1 MILFQR
7 KINEMKKIILDCDP
21 GQDDAVA
28 LALAMAATNEIKLLG
43 VTTVAGNVPLNLT
56 QRNARIMCE
65 MCHRPDVKVY
75 AGAEKPLEHEL
86 VTAEHVH
93 GKSGLDGIEIYEP
106 SHPLEEKH
114 AVDFIIETC
123 LAMEDNSLIL
133 VPTGPLTNIG
143 LAIEREPGILSKI
156 NEIVLMGGAFKEGG
170 NITPSAEFNI
180 YVDPE
185 AAQIVLRCGR
195 PIVMMSLDVTHQVL
209 TTGKRVDAIRNL
221 DSSVGVQIASLIEFF
236 ERYDEEKYHLD
247 GVPLHDPCTVA
258 YLLKPELFKL
268 KNVNVEIE
276 IGGKYTRGATV
287 VDYWKITDRTP
298 NVQWAYHVDADG
310 FFTLLNEYISKI

>member
-1 MILFQR
+1 MNI
-7 KINEMKKIILDCDP
+7 KKQIILDCDP

-28 LALAMAATNEIKLLG
+28 LALAMAAKDEIDLLG

-56 QRNARIMCE
+56 QRNARIMCDI
-65 MCHRPDVKVY
+65 CHRTDIKVY
-75 AGAEKPLEHEL
+75 AGAEKPMAQPL

-93 GKSGLDGIEIYEP
+93 GKSGLDGIVIYEP
-106 SHPLEEKH
+106 TTPLEEKH

-123 LAMEDNSLIL
+123 LAADNNSIFL

-143 LAIEREPGILSKI
+143 LAIERAPAILSKI
-156 NEIVLMGGAFKEGG
+156 KEIILMGGALREGG

-209 TTGKRVDAIRNL
+209 TTRKRVDAIRNL
-221 DSSVGVQIASLIEFF
+221 DSTVGEPIASLIEFY

-247 GVPLHDPCTVA
+247 GAPLHDPCTIA
-258 YLLKPELFKL
+258 YLLKPDLFSL
-268 KNVNVEIE
+268 KEVNVEVE
-276 IGGKYTRGATV
+276 TEGDFTRGATV
-287 VDYWKITDRTP
+287 VDYWDVTERTP
-298 NVQWAYHVDADG
+298 NVQWAHSVDDEG
-310 FFTLLNEYISKI
+310 FFKLLNMYLSKV

>member
-1 MILFQR
+1 MNI
-7 KINEMKKIILDCDP
+7 KKQIILDCDP

-28 LALAMAATNEIKLLG
+28 LALAMAAKDEIDLLG

-56 QRNARIMCE
+56 QRNARIMCDI
-65 MCHRPDVKVY
+65 CHRTDIKVY
-75 AGAEKPLEHEL
+75 AGAEKPMVQPL

-93 GKSGLDGIEIYEP
+93 GKSGLDGIVIYEP
-106 SHPLEEKH
+106 TTPLEEKH

-123 LAMEDNSLIL
+123 LAADNNSIFL

-143 LAIEREPGILSKI
+143 LAIERAPAILSKI
-156 NEIVLMGGAFKEGG
+156 KEIILMGGALREGG

-185 AAQIVLRCGR
+185 AAQIVLRCGC

-209 TTGKRVDAIRNL
+209 TTRKRVDAIRNL
-221 DSSVGVQIASLIEFF
+221 DSTVGEPIASLIEFY

-247 GVPLHDPCTVA
+247 GAPLHDPCTIA
-258 YLLKPELFKL
+258 YLIKPDLFSLKE
-268 KNVNVEIE
+268 VNVEVE
-276 IGGKYTRGATV
+276 TEGDFTRGATV
-287 VDYWKITDRTP
+287 VDYWDVTERTP
-298 NVQWAYHVDADG
+298 NVQWAHSVDDEG
-310 FFTLLNEYISKI
+310 FFKLLNMYLSKV

>member
-1 MILFQR
+1 MNI
-7 KINEMKKIILDCDP
+7 KKQIILDCDP

-28 LALAMAATNEIKLLG
+28 LALAMAAKDEIDLLG

-56 QRNARIMCE
+56 QRNARIMCDI
-65 MCHRPDVKVY
+65 CHRTDIKVY
-75 AGAEKPLEHEL
+75 AGAEKPMAQPL

-93 GKSGLDGIEIYEP
+93 GKSGLDGIVIYEP
-106 SHPLEEKH
+106 TTPLEEKH

-123 LAMEDNSLIL
+123 LAADNNSIFL

-143 LAIEREPGILSKI
+143 LAIERAPAILSKI
-156 NEIVLMGGAFKEGG
+156 KEIILMGGALREGG
-170 NITPSAEFNI
+170 NITTSAEFNI

-209 TTGKRVDAIRNL
+209 TTRKRVDAIRNL
-221 DSSVGVQIASLIEFF
+221 DSTVGEPIASLIEFY

-247 GVPLHDPCTVA
+247 GAPLHDPCTIA
-258 YLLKPELFKL
+258 YLIKPDLFSLKE
-268 KNVNVEIE
+268 VNVEVE
-276 IGGKYTRGATV
+276 TEGDFTRGATV
-287 VDYWKITDRTP
+287 VDYWDVTERTP
-298 NVQWAYHVDADG
+298 NVQWAHSVDDEG
-310 FFTLLNEYISKI
+310 FFKLLNMYLSKV

>member
-1 MILFQR
+1 
-7 KINEMKKIILDCDP
+7 MKKIILDCDP

-28 LALAMAATNEIKLLG
+28 LALAMAAKDEIEILG

-65 MCHRPDVKVY
+65 MCHRSDVKVY
-75 AGAEKPLEHEL
+75 AGAEKPMAQEL

-106 SHPLEEKH
+106 SHSLEEKH
-114 AVDFIIETC
+114 AIDFIIESC
-123 LAMEDNSLIL
+123 LAAEHNSLIL

-143 LAIEREPGILSKI
+143 LAIDREPDILPKI
-156 NEIVLMGGAFKEGG
+156 KEIVLMGGARKEAG

-185 AAQIVLRCGR
+185 AAKLVLQCGR

-209 TTGKRVDAIRNL
+209 TTQKRVDTIRNL
-221 DSSVGVQIASLIEFF
+221 DSSVGEGIAALIEFY

-247 GVPLHDPCTVA
+247 GAPLHDPCTVA
-258 YLLKPELFKL
+258 YLLKPELFKF

-276 IGGKYTRGATV
+276 TGGTFTRGTTV
-287 VDYWKITDRTP
+287 VDYWEVTDRIP
-298 NVQWAYHVDADG
+298 NVQWAYEVDDEG
-310 FFTLLNEYISKI
+310 FFDLLNQYLSKI

>member
-1 MILFQR
+1 
-7 KINEMKKIILDCDP
+7 MKKIILDCDP

-28 LALAMAATNEIKLLG
+28 LALAMAAKDEIEIIG

-65 MCHRPDVKVY
+65 ICHRSDVKVY
-75 AGAEKPLEHEL
+75 AGAEKPMAQEL

-106 SHPLEEKH
+106 SHSLEEKH
-114 AVDFIIETC
+114 AIDFIIESC
-123 LAMEDNSLIL
+123 LAAEHNSLIL

-143 LAIEREPGILSKI
+143 LAIDREPDILPKI
-156 NEIVLMGGAFKEGG
+156 KEIVLMGGARKEAG

-185 AAQIVLRCGR
+185 AAKLVLQCGR

-209 TTGKRVDAIRNL
+209 TTQKRVATIRNI
-221 DSSVGVQIASLIEFF
+221 DSSIGERIAALIEFF

-247 GVPLHDPCTVA
+247 GAPLHDPCTVA
-258 YLLKPELFKL
+258 YLLKPELFKF

-276 IGGKYTRGATV
+276 TGGIFTRGTTV
-287 VDYWKITDRTP
+287 VDYWEVTDRIP
-298 NVQWAYHVDADG
+298 NVQWAYEVDDDE
-310 FFTLLNEYISKI
+310 FFDLLNQYLSKI

>member
-1 MILFQR
+1 
-7 KINEMKKIILDCDP
+7 MKKIILDCDP

-28 LALAMAATNEIKLLG
+28 LALAMAAKDEIEILG

-65 MCHRPDVKVY
+65 MCHRSDVKVY
-75 AGAEKPLEHEL
+75 AGAEKPMAQEL

-106 SHPLEEKH
+106 SHSLEEKH
-114 AVDFIIETC
+114 AIDFIIESC
-123 LAMEDNSLIL
+123 LASELNSLIL

-143 LAIEREPGILSKI
+143 LAIDREPDILPKI
-156 NEIVLMGGAFKEGG
+156 KEIVLMGGARKEAG

-185 AAQIVLRCGR
+185 AAKLVLQCGR

-209 TTGKRVDAIRNL
+209 TTQKRVDTIRNL
-221 DSSVGVQIASLIEFF
+221 DSSVGEGIAALIEFY

-247 GVPLHDPCTVA
+247 GAPLHDPCTVA
-258 YLLKPELFKL
+258 YLLKPELFKF
-268 KNVNVEIE
+268 KNVNVVIE
-276 IGGKYTRGATV
+276 TGGTFTRGTTV
-287 VDYWKITDRTP
+287 VDYWEVTDRIP
-298 NVQWAYHVDADG
+298 NVQWAYEVNDEG
-310 FFTLLNEYISKI
+310 FFDLLNQYLSKI

>member
-1 MILFQR
+1 
-7 KINEMKKIILDCDP
+7 MKKIILDCDP

-28 LALAMAATNEIKLLG
+28 LALAMAAKDEIEILG

-65 MCHRPDVKVY
+65 MCHRSDVKVY
-75 AGAEKPLEHEL
+75 AGAEKPMAQEL

-106 SHPLEEKH
+106 SHSLEEKH
-114 AVDFIIETC
+114 AIDFIIESC
-123 LAMEDNSLIL
+123 LAAELNSLIL

-143 LAIEREPGILSKI
+143 LAIDREPDILPKI
-156 NEIVLMGGAFKEGG
+156 KEIVLMGGARKEAG

-185 AAQIVLRCGR
+185 AAKLVLQCGR

-209 TTGKRVDAIRNL
+209 TTQKRVDTIRNL
-221 DSSVGVQIASLIEFF
+221 DSSIGEGIAALIELY

-247 GVPLHDPCTVA
+247 GAPLHDPCTVA
-258 YLLKPELFKL
+258 YLLKPELFKF
-268 KNVNVEIE
+268 KNVNVVIE
-276 IGGKYTRGATV
+276 TGGTFTRGTTV
-287 VDYWKITDRTP
+287 VDYWEVTDRIP
-298 NVQWAYHVDADG
+298 NVQWAYEVNDEG
-310 FFTLLNEYISKI
+310 FFDLLNQYLSKI

>member
-1 MILFQR
+1 
-7 KINEMKKIILDCDP
+7 
-21 GQDDAVA
+21 
-28 LALAMAATNEIKLLG
+28 MAAKDEIEILG

-65 MCHRPDVKVY
+65 MCHRSDVKVY
-75 AGAEKPLEHEL
+75 AGAEKPMAQEL

-106 SHPLEEKH
+106 SHSLEEKH
-114 AVDFIIETC
+114 AIDFIIESC
-123 LAMEDNSLIL
+123 LAAELNSLIL

-143 LAIEREPGILSKI
+143 LAIDREPDILPKI
-156 NEIVLMGGAFKEGG
+156 KEIVLMGGARKETG

-185 AAQIVLRCGR
+185 AAKLVLQCGR

-209 TTGKRVDAIRNL
+209 TTQKRVDTIRNI
-221 DSSVGVQIASLIEFF
+221 DSSIGDGIAALIEFY

-247 GVPLHDPCTVA
+247 GAPLHDPCTVA
-258 YLLKPELFKL
+258 YLLKPELFKF

-276 IGGKYTRGATV
+276 TGGTFTRGATV
-287 VDYWKITDRTP
+287 VDYWEVTDRIP
-298 NVQWAYHVDADG
+298 NVQWAYEVDDEG
-310 FFTLLNEYISKI
+310 FFDLLYQYLSKI

>member
-1 MILFQR
+1 
-7 KINEMKKIILDCDP
+7 MKKIILDCDP

-28 LALAMAATNEIKLLG
+28 LALAMAAKDEIEILG

-65 MCHRPDVKVY
+65 MCHRSDVKVY
-75 AGAEKPLEHEL
+75 AGAEKPMAQEL

-106 SHPLEEKH
+106 SHSLEEKH
-114 AVDFIIETC
+114 AIDFIIESC
-123 LAMEDNSLIL
+123 LAAELNSLIL

-143 LAIEREPGILSKI
+143 LAIDREPDILPKI
-156 NEIVLMGGAFKEGG
+156 KEIVLMGGARKEAG

-185 AAQIVLRCGR
+185 AAKLVLQCGR

-209 TTGKRVDAIRNL
+209 TTQKRVDTIRNL
-221 DSSVGVQIASLIEFF
+221 DSSVGEGIAALIEFY

-247 GVPLHDPCTVA
+247 GAPLHDPCTVA
-258 YLLKPELFKL
+258 YLLKPELFKF
-268 KNVNVEIE
+268 KNVNVVIE
-276 IGGKYTRGATV
+276 TGGTFTRGTTV
-287 VDYWKITDRTP
+287 VDYWEVTDRIP
-298 NVQWAYHVDADG
+298 NVQWAYEVNDEG
-310 FFTLLNEYISKI
+310 FFDLLNQYLSKI

>member
-1 MILFQR
+1 
-7 KINEMKKIILDCDP
+7 MKKIILDCDP

-28 LALAMAATNEIKLLG
+28 LALAMAAKDEIEIIG

-65 MCHRPDVKVY
+65 ICHRSDVKVY
-75 AGAEKPLEHEL
+75 AGAEKPMAQEL

-106 SHPLEEKH
+106 SHSLEEKH
-114 AVDFIIETC
+114 AIDFIIESC
-123 LAMEDNSLIL
+123 LAAEHNSLIL

-143 LAIEREPGILSKI
+143 LAIDREPGILPKI
-156 NEIVLMGGAFKEGG
+156 KEIVLMGGARKEAG

-185 AAQIVLRCGR
+185 AAKLVLQCGR

-209 TTGKRVDAIRNL
+209 TTQKRVDTIRNI
-221 DSSVGVQIASLIEFF
+221 DSSIGERIAALIEFF

-247 GVPLHDPCTVA
+247 GAPLHDPCTVA
-258 YLLKPELFKL
+258 YLLKPELFKF

-276 IGGKYTRGATV
+276 TGGTFTRGTTV
-287 VDYWKITDRTP
+287 VDYWEVTDRIP
-298 NVQWAYHVDADG
+298 NVQWAYEVDDEG
-310 FFTLLNEYISKI
+310 FFDLLNQYLSKI

>member
-1 MILFQR
+1 
-7 KINEMKKIILDCDP
+7 MKKIILDCDP

-28 LALAMAATNEIKLLG
+28 LALAMAAKDEIEILG

-65 MCHRPDVKVY
+65 MCYRPDVKVY
-75 AGAEKPLEHEL
+75 AGAEKPMAQEL

-106 SHPLEEKH
+106 SHSLEEKH
-114 AVDFIIETC
+114 AIDFIIESC
-123 LAMEDNSLIL
+123 LAAELNSLIL

-143 LAIEREPGILSKI
+143 LAIDREPDILPKI
-156 NEIVLMGGAFKEGG
+156 KEIVLMGGARKEAG

-185 AAQIVLRCGR
+185 AAKLVLQCGR

-209 TTGKRVDAIRNL
+209 TTQKRVDTIRNL
-221 DSSVGVQIASLIEFF
+221 DSSVGEGIAALIEFY

-247 GVPLHDPCTVA
+247 GAPLHDPCTVA
-258 YLLKPELFKL
+258 YLLKPELFKF

-276 IGGKYTRGATV
+276 TGGTFTRGTTV
-287 VDYWKITDRTP
+287 VDYWEVTDRIP
-298 NVQWAYHVDADG
+298 NVQWAYEVDDEG
-310 FFTLLNEYISKI
+310 FFDLLNQYLSKI

>member
-1 MILFQR
+1 
-7 KINEMKKIILDCDP
+7 MKKIILDCDP

-28 LALAMAATNEIKLLG
+28 LALAMAAKDEIEILG

-65 MCHRPDVKVY
+65 MCHRSDVKVY
-75 AGAEKPLEHEL
+75 AGAEKPMAQEL

-106 SHPLEEKH
+106 SHSLEEKH
-114 AVDFIIETC
+114 AIDFIIESC
-123 LAMEDNSLIL
+123 LAAEHNSLIL

-143 LAIEREPGILSKI
+143 LAIDREPDILPKI
-156 NEIVLMGGAFKEGG
+156 KEIVLMGGARKEAG

-185 AAQIVLRCGR
+185 AAKLVLQCGR

-209 TTGKRVDAIRNL
+209 TTQKRVDTIRNI
-221 DSSVGVQIASLIEFF
+221 DSSIGERIAALIEFY

-247 GVPLHDPCTVA
+247 GAPLHDPCTVA
-258 YLLKPELFKL
+258 YLLKPELFKF

-276 IGGKYTRGATV
+276 TGGTFTRGTTV
-287 VDYWKITDRTP
+287 VDYWEVTDRIP
-298 NVQWAYHVDADG
+298 NVQWAYEVDDEG
-310 FFTLLNEYISKI
+310 FFDLLNQYLSKI

>member
-1 MILFQR
+1 MNI
-7 KINEMKKIILDCDP
+7 KKQIILDCDP

-28 LALAMAATNEIKLLG
+28 LALAMAAKDEIDLLG

-56 QRNARIMCE
+56 QRNARIMCDL
-65 MCHRPDVKVY
+65 CHRTDIKVY
-75 AGAEKPLEHEL
+75 AGAEKPMAQPL

-93 GKSGLDGIEIYEP
+93 GKSGLGGIVIYEP
-106 SHPLEEKH
+106 TTPLEEKH

-123 LAMEDNSLIL
+123 LAADNNSIFL

-143 LAIEREPGILSKI
+143 LAIERAPAILSKI
-156 NEIVLMGGAFKEGG
+156 KEIILMGGALREGG

-209 TTGKRVDAIRNL
+209 TTRKRVDAIRNL
-221 DSSVGVQIASLIEFF
+221 DSTVGEPIASLIEFY

-247 GVPLHDPCTVA
+247 GAPLHDPCTIA
-258 YLLKPELFKL
+258 YLIKPDLFSLKE
-268 KNVNVEIE
+268 VNVEVE
-276 IGGKYTRGATV
+276 TEGDFTRGATV
-287 VDYWKITDRTP
+287 VDYWDVTERTP
-298 NVQWAYHVDADG
+298 NVQWAHSVDDEG
-310 FFTLLNEYISKI
+310 FFKLLNTYLSKV

>member
-1 MILFQR
+1 
-7 KINEMKKIILDCDP
+7 MKKIILDCDP

-28 LALAMAATNEIKLLG
+28 LALAMAAKDEIEILG

-65 MCHRPDVKVY
+65 MCHRSDVKVY
-75 AGAEKPLEHEL
+75 AGSEKPMAQEL

-106 SHPLEEKH
+106 SHSLEEKH
-114 AVDFIIETC
+114 AIDFIIESC
-123 LAMEDNSLIL
+123 LAAEHNSLIL

-143 LAIEREPGILSKI
+143 LAIDREPGILPKI
-156 NEIVLMGGAFKEGG
+156 KEIILMGGARKEAG

-185 AAQIVLRCGR
+185 AAKLVLQCGR

-209 TTGKRVDAIRNL
+209 TTQKRVDKIRNL
-221 DSSVGVQIASLIEFF
+221 DSSVGEGIAALIEFY

-247 GVPLHDPCTVA
+247 GAPLHDPCTVA

-276 IGGKYTRGATV
+276 TGGTFTRGTTV
-287 VDYWKITDRTP
+287 VDYWEVTDRIP
-298 NVQWAYHVDADG
+298 NVQWAYEVDDEE
-310 FFTLLNEYISKI
+310 FFDLLNQYLSKI

>member
-1 MILFQR
+1 MNI
-7 KINEMKKIILDCDP
+7 KKQIILDCDP

-28 LALAMAATNEIKLLG
+28 LALAMAAKDEIDLLG

-56 QRNARIMCE
+56 QRNARIMCDI
-65 MCHRPDVKVY
+65 CHRTDIKVY
-75 AGAEKPLEHEL
+75 AGAEKPMAQPL

-93 GKSGLDGIEIYEP
+93 GKSGLDGIVIYEP
-106 SHPLEEKH
+106 TTPLEEKH

-123 LAMEDNSLIL
+123 LAADNNSIFL

-143 LAIEREPGILSKI
+143 LAIERAPAILSKI
-156 NEIVLMGGAFKEGG
+156 KEIILMGGALREGG

-195 PIVMMSLDVTHQVL
+195 PIVIMSLDVTHQVL
-209 TTGKRVDAIRNL
+209 TTRKRVDAIRNL
-221 DSSVGVQIASLIEFF
+221 DSTVGEPIASLIEFY

-247 GVPLHDPCTVA
+247 GAPLHDPCTIA
-258 YLLKPELFKL
+258 YLLKPDLFSL
-268 KNVNVEIE
+268 KEVNVEVE
-276 IGGKYTRGATV
+276 TEGDFTRGATV
-287 VDYWKITDRTP
+287 VDYWDVTERTP
-298 NVQWAYHVDADG
+298 NVQWAHSVDDEG
-310 FFTLLNEYISKI
+310 FFKLLNMYLSKV

>member
-1 MILFQR
+1 
-7 KINEMKKIILDCDP
+7 
-21 GQDDAVA
+21 
-28 LALAMAATNEIKLLG
+28 
-43 VTTVAGNVPLNLT
+43 
-56 QRNARIMCE
+56 
-65 MCHRPDVKVY
+65 
-75 AGAEKPLEHEL
+75 EL

-106 SHPLEEKH
+106 THPLEEKH

-247 GVPLHDPCTVA
+247 GAPLHDPCTVA

-276 IGGKYTRGATV
+276 TGGSYTRGATV
-287 VDYWKITDRTP
+287 VDYWDVTDRKP

>member
-1 MILFQR
+1 
-7 KINEMKKIILDCDP
+7 MKKIILDCDP

-28 LALAMAATNEIKLLG
+28 LALAMAAKDEIEILG

-65 MCHRPDVKVY
+65 MCHRSDVKVY
-75 AGAEKPLEHEL
+75 AGAEKPMAQEL

-106 SHPLEEKH
+106 SHSLEEKH
-114 AVDFIIETC
+114 AIDFIIESC
-123 LAMEDNSLIL
+123 LAAELNSLIL

-143 LAIEREPGILSKI
+143 LAIDREPDILPKI
-156 NEIVLMGGAFKEGG
+156 KEIVLMGGARKEAG

-185 AAQIVLRCGR
+185 AAKLVLQCGR

-209 TTGKRVDAIRNL
+209 TTQKRVDTIRNL
-221 DSSVGVQIASLIEFF
+221 DSSVGERIAALIEFY

-247 GVPLHDPCTVA
+247 GAPLHDPCTVA
-258 YLLKPELFKL
+258 YLLKPELFKF

-276 IGGKYTRGATV
+276 TGGTFTRGTTV
-287 VDYWKITDRTP
+287 VDYWEVTDRIP
-298 NVQWAYHVDADG
+298 NVQWAYEVNDEG
-310 FFTLLNEYISKI
+310 FFDLLNQYLSKI

>member
-1 MILFQR
+1 
-7 KINEMKKIILDCDP
+7 MKKIILDCDP

-28 LALAMAATNEIKLLG
+28 LALAMAAKDEIEILG

-65 MCHRPDVKVY
+65 MCHRSDVKVY
-75 AGAEKPLEHEL
+75 AGSEKPMAQEL

-106 SHPLEEKH
+106 SHSLEEKH
-114 AVDFIIETC
+114 AIDFIIESC
-123 LAMEDNSLIL
+123 LAAEHNSLIL

-143 LAIEREPGILSKI
+143 LAIAREPGILPKI
-156 NEIVLMGGAFKEGG
+156 KEIVLMGGARKEAG

-185 AAQIVLRCGR
+185 AAKLVLRCGR
-195 PIVMMSLDVTHQVL
+195 PIVIMSLDVTHQVL
-209 TTGKRVDAIRNL
+209 TTQKRVDKIRNL
-221 DSSVGVQIASLIEFF
+221 DSSVGEGIAALIEFY

-247 GVPLHDPCTVA
+247 GAPLHDPCTVA
-258 YLLKPELFKL
+258 YLLKPELFKF

-276 IGGKYTRGATV
+276 TGGTFTRGTTV
-287 VDYWKITDRTP
+287 VDYWEVTDRIP
-298 NVQWAYHVDADG
+298 NVQWAYEVDDEG
-310 FFTLLNEYISKI
+310 FFDLLNQYLSKI

>member
-1 MILFQR
+1 
-7 KINEMKKIILDCDP
+7 
-21 GQDDAVA
+21 
-28 LALAMAATNEIKLLG
+28 
-43 VTTVAGNVPLNLT
+43 LT

-75 AGAEKPLEHEL
+75 AGAEKPMAQEL

-106 SHPLEEKH
+106 SHSLEEKH
-114 AVDFIIETC
+114 AIDFIIESC
-123 LAMEDNSLIL
+123 LAAEHNSLIL

-143 LAIEREPGILSKI
+143 LAIDREPDILPKI
-156 NEIVLMGGAFKEGG
+156 KEIVLMGGARKEAG

-185 AAQIVLRCGR
+185 AAKLVLQCGR

-209 TTGKRVDAIRNL
+209 TTQKRVDTIRNI
-221 DSSVGVQIASLIEFF
+221 DSSIGEEIAALIEFY

-247 GVPLHDPCTVA
+247 GAPLHDPCTVA
-258 YLLKPELFKL
+258 YLLKPELFKF

-276 IGGKYTRGATV
+276 TGGTFTRGATV
-287 VDYWKITDRTP
+287 VDYWAVTDRIP
-298 NVQWAYHVDADG
+298 NVQWAYEVDDEG
-310 FFTLLNEYISKI
+310 FFDLLNQYLSKI

>member
-1 MILFQR
+1 
-7 KINEMKKIILDCDP
+7 
-21 GQDDAVA
+21 
-28 LALAMAATNEIKLLG
+28 MAATNEIKLLG

-106 SHPLEEKH
+106 THPLEEKH

-143 LAIEREPGILSKI
+143 LAIERELGILSKI
-156 NEIVLMGGAFKEGG
+156 KEIVLMGGAFKEGG

-247 GVPLHDPCTVA
+247 GAPLHDPCTVA

-276 IGGKYTRGATV
+276 TGGSYTRGATV
-287 VDYWKITDRTP
+287 VDYWDVTDRKP

>member
-1 MILFQR
+1 MNI
-7 KINEMKKIILDCDP
+7 KKQIILDCDP

-28 LALAMAATNEIKLLG
+28 LALAMAAKDEIDLLG

-56 QRNARIMCE
+56 QRNARIMCDI
-65 MCHRPDVKVY
+65 CHRTDIKVY
-75 AGAEKPLEHEL
+75 AGAEKPMAQPL

-93 GKSGLDGIEIYEP
+93 GKSGLDGIVIYEP
-106 SHPLEEKH
+106 TTPLEEKH

-123 LAMEDNSLIL
+123 LAADNNSIFL
-133 VPTGPLTNIG
+133 VTTGPLTNIG
-143 LAIEREPGILSKI
+143 LAIERAPAILSKI
-156 NEIVLMGGAFKEGG
+156 KEIILMGGALREGG

-209 TTGKRVDAIRNL
+209 TTRKRVDAIRNL
-221 DSSVGVQIASLIEFF
+221 DSTVGEPIASLIEFY

-247 GVPLHDPCTVA
+247 GAPLHDPCTIA
-258 YLLKPELFKL
+258 YLIKPDLFSFKE
-268 KNVNVEIE
+268 VNVEVE
-276 IGGKYTRGATV
+276 TEGDFTRGATV
-287 VDYWKITDRTP
+287 VDYWDVTERTP
-298 NVQWAYHVDADG
+298 NVQWAHSVDDEG
-310 FFTLLNEYISKI
+310 FFKLLNMYLSKV

>member
-1 MILFQR
+1 
-7 KINEMKKIILDCDP
+7 MKKIILDCDP

-28 LALAMAATNEIKLLG
+28 LALAMAAKDEIEILG

-65 MCHRPDVKVY
+65 MCHRSDIKVY
-75 AGAEKPLEHEL
+75 AGAEKPMAQEL

-106 SHPLEEKH
+106 SHSLEEKH
-114 AVDFIIETC
+114 AIDFIIESC
-123 LAMEDNSLIL
+123 LAAEHNSLIL

-143 LAIEREPGILSKI
+143 LAIDREPDILPKI
-156 NEIVLMGGAFKEGG
+156 KEIVLMGGARKEAG

-185 AAQIVLRCGR
+185 AAKLGLHCGR

-209 TTGKRVDAIRNL
+209 TTQKRVDTIRNI
-221 DSSVGVQIASLIEFF
+221 DSSIGDRIAALIEFY

-247 GVPLHDPCTVA
+247 GAPLHDPCTVA
-258 YLLKPELFKL
+258 YLLKPELFKF

-276 IGGKYTRGATV
+276 TGGTFTRGTTV
-287 VDYWKITDRTP
+287 VDYWEVTDRIP
-298 NVQWAYHVDADG
+298 NVQWAYEVDDEG
-310 FFTLLNEYISKI
+310 FFDLLNQYLSKI

>member
-1 MILFQR
+1 
-7 KINEMKKIILDCDP
+7 MKKIILDCDP

-28 LALAMAATNEIKLLG
+28 LALAMAAKDEIEILG

-65 MCHRPDVKVY
+65 MCHRTDVKVY
-75 AGAEKPLEHEL
+75 AGAEKPMAQEL

-106 SHPLEEKH
+106 SHSLEEKH
-114 AVDFIIETC
+114 AIDFIIESC
-123 LAMEDNSLIL
+123 LAAELNSLIL

-143 LAIEREPGILSKI
+143 LAIDREPDILPKI
-156 NEIVLMGGAFKEGG
+156 KEIVLMGGARKEAG

-185 AAQIVLRCGR
+185 AAKLVLQCGR

-209 TTGKRVDAIRNL
+209 TTQKRVDKIRNI
-221 DSSVGVQIASLIEFF
+221 DSSVGDGIAALIEFY

-247 GVPLHDPCTVA
+247 GAPLHDPCTVA
-258 YLLKPELFKL
+258 YLLKPELFKF

-276 IGGKYTRGATV
+276 TGGTFTRGTTV
-287 VDYWKITDRTP
+287 VDYWEVTDRIP
-298 NVQWAYHVDADG
+298 NVQWAYEVDDEG
-310 FFTLLNEYISKI
+310 FFDLLNQYLSKI

>member
-1 MILFQR
+1 
-7 KINEMKKIILDCDP
+7 MKKIILDCDP

-28 LALAMAATNEIKLLG
+28 LALAMAAKDEIEILG

-65 MCHRPDVKVY
+65 MCHRSDVKVY
-75 AGAEKPLEHEL
+75 AGAEKPMAQEL

-106 SHPLEEKH
+106 SHSLEEKH
-114 AVDFIIETC
+114 AIDFIIESC
-123 LAMEDNSLIL
+123 LASELNSLIL
-133 VPTGPLTNIG
+133 VPTGPLTNIW
-143 LAIEREPGILSKI
+143 LAIDREPDILPKI
-156 NEIVLMGGAFKEGG
+156 KEIVLMGGARKEAG

-185 AAQIVLRCGR
+185 AAKLVLQCGR

-209 TTGKRVDAIRNL
+209 TTQKRVDTIRNL
-221 DSSVGVQIASLIEFF
+221 DSSVGEGIAALIEFY

-247 GVPLHDPCTVA
+247 GAPLHDPCTVA
-258 YLLKPELFKL
+258 YLLKPELFKF

-276 IGGKYTRGATV
+276 TGGTFTRGTTV
-287 VDYWKITDRTP
+287 VDYWEVTDRIP
-298 NVQWAYHVDADG
+298 NVQWAYEVDDEG
-310 FFTLLNEYISKI
+310 FFDLLNQYLSKI

>member
-1 MILFQR
+1 
-7 KINEMKKIILDCDP
+7 MKKIILDCDP

-28 LALAMAATNEIKLLG
+28 LALAMAAKDEIEILG

-75 AGAEKPLEHEL
+75 AGAEKPMMQEL

-106 SHPLEEKH
+106 SHLLEKKH
-114 AVDFIIETC
+114 AIESC
-123 LAMEDNSLIL
+123 LAAEHNSLIL

-143 LAIEREPGILSKI
+143 LAIDREPDILPKI
-156 NEIVLMGGAFKEGG
+156 KEIVLMGGARKEAG

-185 AAQIVLRCGR
+185 AAKLVLQCGR

-209 TTGKRVDAIRNL
+209 TTQKRVDIIRNI
-221 DSSVGVQIASLIEFF
+221 DSSIGEEIAALIEFY

-247 GVPLHDPCTVA
+247 GAPLHDPCTVA
-258 YLLKPELFKL
+258 YLLKPELFKF
-268 KNVNVEIE
+268 KNVNVEIDT
-276 IGGKYTRGATV
+276 GGTFTRGATV
-287 VDYWKITDRTP
+287 VDYWAVTDRIP
-298 NVQWAYHVDADG
+298 NVQWAYEVDDEG
-310 FFTLLNEYISKI
+310 FFDLLNQYLSKI

>member
-1 MILFQR
+1 
-7 KINEMKKIILDCDP
+7 MKKIILDCDP

-28 LALAMAATNEIKLLG
+28 LALAMAAKDEIEILG

-65 MCHRPDVKVY
+65 MCHRSDVKVY
-75 AGAEKPLEHEL
+75 AGAEKPMVQEL

-106 SHPLEEKH
+106 SHSLEEKH
-114 AVDFIIETC
+114 AIDFIIESC
-123 LAMEDNSLIL
+123 LAAELNSLIL

-143 LAIEREPGILSKI
+143 LAIDREPDILPKI
-156 NEIVLMGGAFKEGG
+156 KEIVLMGGARKETG

-185 AAQIVLRCGR
+185 AAKLVLQCGR

-209 TTGKRVDAIRNL
+209 TTQKRVDTIRNI
-221 DSSVGVQIASLIEFF
+221 DSSIGERIAALIEFY

-247 GVPLHDPCTVA
+247 GAPLHDPCTVA
-258 YLLKPELFKL
+258 YLLKPELFKF

-276 IGGKYTRGATV
+276 TGGTFTRGTTV
-287 VDYWKITDRTP
+287 VDYWEVTDRIP
-298 NVQWAYHVDADG
+298 NVQWAYEVDDEG
-310 FFTLLNEYISKI
+310 FFDLLNQYLSKI